1 MPINENTLEQV
12 IISEL
17 QEKGYEYLYGPDI
30 DRDYHEAI
38 LKDFFDAAM
47 LKINQGITME
57 IIEETYKTIK
67 NLGLLKLEDM
77 NAAFHKY
84 LIEGVPI
91 SYRVNGEPATFTV
104 HLIDF
109 ENPEANDFKVINQYT
124 IIEYKNKRP
133 DVLVF
138 INGIPMVLFELKN
151 MVNVDTTVEDA
162 YKQIKNYQLDIPTL
176 FYYNAFN
183 VISDGLDTRVG
194 TITSDFTRYMTW
206 KSENG
211 ERPKESGINY
221 FAMLI
226 NGVFPKKKI
235 LDILRNFIVFQ
246 EIKGKTI
253 KIMAGYHQYFAVRK
267 AVERTR
273 RSLDE
278 NSRKVGVVWHT
289 QGSGKSLSMVFYAG
303 CIVSTPEFNN
313 PTIVVLTDRNDL
325 DNQLFGTFCASSK
338 LLLRQTPKQA
348 QSRENLKDLLRVKA
362 GGIIFTTIQK
372 FEESSEVLSERSN
385 IIFIADEAH
394 RSQYGLEGKLD
405 RDTGVWKYGMAK
417 YVRDSLPNATFIG
430 FTGTPI
436 DFDDKSTVEVFGD
449 YIDIYDMT
457 QAVEDG
463 ATVPIYYENR
473 TAKLKL
479 NADLLKKIDAEY
491 DKLAAEASEIA
502 IEKSKSDLSSIEAII
517 GSKERLSLLADDII
531 AHYEDRQY
539 VLTGKAMIVCMT
551 RRIAINLY
559 KIILEKRP
567 EWKNKIKVVLTSSNK
582 DEEEWHDII
591 GNKTY
596 RDQLMIEFKDEKS
609 EFKIAI
615 VVDMWLTGFDVPS
628 MATMYIDKPMK
639 GHNLMQAI
647 ARVNRVYKDKEAGLI
662 VDYIGMAAE
671 LKSALSQY
679 TKRDQDKI
687 PDLGQA
693 YSIALGK
700 LEIMRDFFYG
710 FDYSVFFGDL
720 DSARLAVIADGV
732 NFALEFEEDEKKEY
746 IKEATAL
753 SQAETLCRSLLDSPT
768 KQEIEFFKSV
778 KAGLCKCGGRVGITS
793 NEINAR
799 IMTMLEQAIEQD
811 GVYNIFAQAGKKNPE
826 ISILSDEY
834 MDKIRKMKH
843 KNIAAEMLRKLLE
856 DNIRVFARTGV
867 VKSQLFSEKMQK
879 LLKMYNNRL
888 ITSAEVIEELLNLSR
903 EMTEAYKTGD
913 EKGLSVEELAFYDAL
928 AADPEVLKKMQDKV
942 LVEMAQEL
950 TELIRRSRTVDW
962 DKKES
967 ARAYMRTQVKHL
979 LRKYKY
985 PPEKAKGAIDIV
997 IKQAELMSSNIKP
1010 ESVVYDFQPGTESLM
1025 VAENPVAYGM
1035 NEKNNV

>member
-1 MPINENTLEQV
+1 MTR
-12 IISEL
+12 S
-17 QEKGYEYLYGPDI
+17 
-30 DRDYHEAI
+30 A
-38 LKDFFDAAM
+38 
-47 LKINQGITME
+47 
-57 IIEETYKTIK
+57 
-67 NLGLLKLEDM
+67 
-77 NAAFHKY
+77 
-84 LIEGVPI
+84 
-91 SYRVNGEPATFTV
+91 
-104 HLIDF
+104 
-109 ENPEANDFKVINQYT
+109 
-124 IIEYKNKRP
+124 
-133 DVLVF
+133 
-138 INGIPMVLFELKN
+138 
-151 MVNVDTTVEDA
+151 
-162 YKQIKNYQLDIPTL
+162 IPTP
-176 FYYNAFN
+176 
-183 VISDGLDTRVG
+183 
-194 TITSDFTRYMTW
+194 M
-206 KSENG
+206 
-211 ERPKESGINY
+211 
-221 FAMLI
+221 
-226 NGVFPKKKI
+226 
-235 LDILRNFIVFQ
+235 
-246 EIKGKTI
+246 
-253 KIMAGYHQYFAVRK
+253 
-267 AVERTR
+267 
-273 RSLDE
+273 
-278 NSRKVGVVWHT
+278 
-289 QGSGKSLSMVFYAG
+289 
-303 CIVSTPEFNN
+303 
-313 PTIVVLTDRNDL
+313 
-325 DNQLFGTFCASSK
+325 
-338 LLLRQTPKQA
+338 
-348 QSRENLKDLLRVKA
+348 
-362 GGIIFTTIQK
+362 
-372 FEESSEVLSERSN
+372 
-385 IIFIADEAH
+385 
-394 RSQYGLEGKLD
+394 
-405 RDTGVWKYGMAK
+405 
-417 YVRDSLPNATFIG
+417 
-430 FTGTPI
+430 
-436 DFDDKSTVEVFGD
+436 
-449 YIDIYDMT
+449 
-457 QAVEDG
+457 
-463 ATVPIYYENR
+463 
-473 TAKLKL
+473 
-479 NADLLKKIDAEY
+479 
-491 DKLAAEASEIA
+491 AAEASEIT

-517 GSKERLSLLADDII
+517 GSKERLGMLADDII

-591 GNKTY
+591 GNKAY
-596 RDQLMIEFKDEKS
+596 RDQLMVEFKDEKN

-693 YSIALGK
+693 YSIAIGK

-710 FDYSVFFGDL
+710 FDYSAFFGDS
-720 DSARLAVIADGV
+720 DTERLAVIADGV

-753 SQAETLCRSLLDSPT
+753 SQAETLCRSLFDSST
-768 KQEIEFFKSV
+768 KQEIEFFKSI

-867 VKSQLFSEKMQK
+867 VKSQLFSEKMQN

-903 EMTEAYKTGD
+903 EMAEAYKAGD

-950 TELIRRSRTVDW
+950 TELICKSRTVDW

-985 PPEKAKGAIDIV
+985 PPEKAKGAIDTV
-997 IKQAELMSSNIKP
+997 IKQAELISSNINPK
-1010 ESVVYDFQPGTESLM
+1010 SVVYDLGPRTKPLM
-1025 VAENPVAYGM
+1025 VAEESVYGM
-1035 NEKNNV
+1035 NEKDNI